1 MNSGSGTIPS
11 NLDLLSIWVGYEE
24 DDGMNYAVQQMLI
37 DTMMNRP
44 NIIPV
49 YYAYFIAFKAS
60 VHAGL
65 GDCNTDSDGHNLC
78 NEGAQWIRENYDYI
92 MDIYDSYASMTVTIW
107 GTGRPF
113 IWLIDPDFIQYTYEE
128 QTQPLTM
135 TELASLANDIIDTV
149 KNRMPNAVI
158 SMFHATWTYGVAD
171 YWSYFDL
178 SRIDMINTTG
188 MADQDGYFNDG
199 DAAGREEATY
209 AYLHQATGKPILAD
223 TSFGATGQNNTWSN
237 ATPAVLNARISEG
250 VFAALIEPAP
260 ENYESQIAGLNPQ
273 LISPCA
279 ALGEN
284 LGIIPGFSAQ

>member
-199 DAAGREEATY
+199 DAAGPGRSDVCLSASGDRQTDSCRHQLWGNRAEQ
-209 AYLHQATGKPILAD
+209 YLVQCH
-223 TSFGATGQNNTWSN
+223 TSRSECPDFGRRVRSTD
-237 ATPAVLNARISEG
+237 
-250 VFAALIEPAP
+250 
-260 ENYESQIAGLNPQ
+260 
-273 LISPCA
+273 
-279 ALGEN
+279 
-284 LGIIPGFSAQ
+284 